1 MLKILTVVI
10 VTFAPLTD
18 VTFGYSGQPKLF
30 EHLDFGISME
40 SRGMDEAA
48 MVAVCVVLLKTSD
61 VTLLPLIQLLL

>member
-1 MLKILTVVI
+1 MLKFLTVVI

-18 VTFGYSGQPKLF
+18 VTFGYGGQPKLF

-48 MVAVCVVLLKTSD
+48 VVYSCLHSSFKN
-61 VTLLPLIQLLL
+61 V

>member
-18 VTFGYSGQPKLF
+18 VTFGYGGQPKLF

-40 SRGMDEAA
+40 SRGMDET
-48 MVAVCVVLLKTSD
+48 AVVYSCLRSSSKKRLM
-61 VTLLPLIQLLL
+61 LPYFH